1 MWSLRHDDDGE
12 VQPVPWIPQKGE
24 GHDTESS
31 GKDLYN
37 WLESVNS
44 SKSVPEKYSQ
54 GKTHSV
60 PEFSITEG
68 DKGKV
73 WKKGISL

>member
-31 GKDLYN
+31 GKDLY
-37 WLESVNS
+37 S
-44 SKSVPEKYSQ
+44 
-54 GKTHSV
+54 
-60 PEFSITEG
+60 
-68 DKGKV
+68 
-73 WKKGISL
+73 